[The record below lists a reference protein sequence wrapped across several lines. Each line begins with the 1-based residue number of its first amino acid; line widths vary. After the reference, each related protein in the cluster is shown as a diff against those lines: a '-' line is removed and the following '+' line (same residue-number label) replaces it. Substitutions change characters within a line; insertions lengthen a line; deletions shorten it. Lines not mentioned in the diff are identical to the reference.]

1 MSRRYDYEYPETP
14 LIVPPTPHNCK
25 RYEGKVVVIT
35 ASTKGM
41 GLAMATRFAEEGG
54 KVVISSRKQNAV
66 DEQVKILRNRGLEVI
81 GCACHQGKHED
92 RIKMIDMA
100 VKAYGKIDAVVLC
113 TGIQPAPATGPTLD
127 CPSEIFDKIFSTNVK
142 SFWEFTKEVMP
153 HLNPRAS
160 FVFIS
165 SNGGMHPG

>member
-1 MSRRYDYEYPETP
+1 MTSMGAGKDAFVQLNPKNTNKKHKTMSRRYDYEYPETP

-66 DEQVKILRNRGLEVI
+66 DEQVKILRI
-81 GCACHQGKHED
+81 
-92 RIKMIDMA
+92 
-100 VKAYGKIDAVVLC
+100 VV
-113 TGIQPAPATGPTLD
+113 
-127 CPSEIFDKIFSTNVK
+127 
-142 SFWEFTKEVMP
+142 
-153 HLNPRAS
+153 
-160 FVFIS
+160 
-165 SNGGMHPG
+165 

>member
-1 MSRRYDYEYPETP
+1 MSRHYDYEYPETP
-14 LIVPPTPHNCK
+14 LIVPPNPHNCK
-25 RYEGKVVVIT
+25 RYEGKVDVIT
-35 ASTKGM
+35 ASPKGKR
-41 GLAMATRFAEEGG
+41 LAMATRFAEEGG

-165 SNGGMHPG
+165 SNGGMHPA